1 MKPLR
6 IAVDA
11 RSLLCREP
19 RGEGKSLLRLY
30 QEMASL
36 RPDIE
41 AIFFGDHK
49 ARDFRGSLPPGA
61 RACMVDL
68 PGDRFAAWENLYF
81 PALARLKGCQ
91 IMHCTSSGTPRWCP
105 LPTVMTVHDLIPI
118 LVDDGQTEQEKAR
131 FATRL
136 KHGIRNAYRIITVS
150 HHTKADLQRLFP
162 DQKQNVEVIHWGG
175 EPLGNAS
182 LRQPNQRDAESA
194 PYLIAFGGGAKRK
207 NTEFTLD
214 RFIAIAHRVPA
225 LRLMLVGVSNPGQR
239 AAISQKLE
247 RCQLSE
253 RVVLPGFVS
262 EAELDQLVSQA
273 CALLYL
279 SQYEG
284 FGLPV
289 LEAISHGVPVI
300 AADRTSIPEILHG
313 VPGCIALDHPEAVE
327 EAMFAIST
335 DPELRNSW
343 QKAQSTVLP
352 RFDWRE
358 TATRTLAVLDACR

>member
-30 QEMASL
+30 QEML
-36 RPDIE
+36 LVRPEIE

-49 ARDFRGSLPPGA
+49 TRDFCGELPTGVQS
-61 RACMVDL
+61 CMVDL

-81 PALARLKGCQ
+81 PALARLKGCR
-91 IMHCTSSGTPRWCP
+91 ILHCTSSGTPRWCP

-118 LVDDGQTEQEKAR
+118 LVDDGQTEQEKLR

-136 KHGIRNAYRIITVS
+136 KHGIRNARSIITVS
-150 HHTKADLQRLFP
+150 HHTKADLQRNFHEL
-162 DQKQNVEVIHWGG
+162 KQNVEVIHWGG
-175 EPLGNAS
+175 EPLSMPEQSIPDAS
-182 LRQPNQRDAESA
+182 

-207 NTEFTLD
+207 NTDFTLE
-214 RFIAIAHRVPA
+214 RFIAIAPRAPE
-225 LRLMLVGVSNPGQR
+225 LRLMLVGISNPRQR
-239 AAISQKLE
+239 TEIIQRLE
-247 RCQLSE
+247 RCQLTD
-253 RVVLPGFVS
+253 RVILPGFVS
-262 EAELDQLVSQA
+262 ETELERLVSHA

-289 LEAISHGVPVI
+289 LEAISRGVPVI
-300 AADRTSIPEILHG
+300 AADRTSIPEILRG
-313 VPGCIALDHPEAVE
+313 VPGCVPLDVPHAVE
-327 EAMFAIST
+327 EAMLSIST
-335 DPELRNSW
+335 NSELRRAW
-343 QKAQSTVLP
+343 QQAQSTVLP
-352 RFDWRE
+352 RFAWRD
-358 TATRTLAVLDACR
+358 TAIRTLAVLDACH